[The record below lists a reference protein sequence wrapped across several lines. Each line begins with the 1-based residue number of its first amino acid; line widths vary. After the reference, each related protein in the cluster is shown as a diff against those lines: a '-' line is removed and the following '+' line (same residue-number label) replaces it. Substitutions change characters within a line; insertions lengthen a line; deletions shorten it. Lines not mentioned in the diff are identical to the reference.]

1 MEMGY
6 RDIQARKVKP
16 YATQEQI
23 DAGNMKA
30 DLTLFA
36 FLIVLLAVFISQ
48 TNWLAIPM
56 VF

>member
-6 RDIQARKVKP
+6 RDIQACKVKT

-23 DAGNMKA
+23 DAGNLKA
-30 DLTLFA
+30 DLALFV
-36 FLIVLLAVFISQ
+36 FLLLLLAVFISQ
-48 TNWLAIPM
+48 TNWLSAPI

>member
-6 RDIQARKVKP
+6 RDIQTRKVKP
-16 YATQEQI
+16 MQTQTQI

-36 FLIVLLAVFISQ
+36 FLIALVAVFISQ
-48 TNWLAIPM
+48 TNWLSAPL